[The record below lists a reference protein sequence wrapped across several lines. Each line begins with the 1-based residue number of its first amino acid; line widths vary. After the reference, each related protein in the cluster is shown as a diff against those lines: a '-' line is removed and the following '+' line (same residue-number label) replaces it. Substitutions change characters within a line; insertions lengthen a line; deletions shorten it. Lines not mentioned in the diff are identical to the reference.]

1 MLMMR
6 KLAGFLRLLAAWS
19 ACGGLISCGAGAAAI
34 GAGGAGST
42 KPATT
47 GGAAAMTEGAPREPL
62 EWAALDA
69 ATFARAKAERRF
81 IVMDGAAEW
90 CHWCHVMEATTYH
103 DPAVAQIL
111 RERFIAVKVD
121 VDARPD
127 IEERYVDYGWPATV
141 IFSPDGEEL
150 GKFKGFIE
158 PDRFVEILRAVASG
172 PARPANAANAPTG
185 EVERVS
191 TSPLSEEHLA
201 WIARL
206 TELELDEYYDK
217 EQGGFGHTQKAPL
230 SWDNAYELEHARDR
244 ALFTLAQQRGVFDPV
259 WGGVY
264 QYSASTDWNHPHFEK
279 LMTVQAGAID
289 NYAAAY
295 ALTKDTQWLANARSI
310 AGYVD
315 GFMKSAAGGF
325 YTTQDADLNA
335 HERDKKFVDGH
346 VYYALGDKERRALG
360 VPRIDMH
367 EYGKENGLVIAAY
380 ATLYQA
386 TGDASVLATAERA
399 AARIVA
405 THATSRGGLSHD
417 ARGEAEARVLFL
429 ADNAAMAWGFV
440 RLYEATKRVAH
451 LEAARRL
458 VAFMQKELGDAAG
471 GGFFGATADPNAVGV
486 FAIRRKPF
494 EDNVLAA
501 RVMAR
506 IARATHER
514 SPASDDAEYRA
525 AIAGTLRAV
534 ATPDQI
540 KARGRMLGDFLLA
553 LEETKGVR

>member
-1 MLMMR
+1 M
-6 KLAGFLRLLAAWS
+6 
-19 ACGGLISCGAGAAAI
+19 
-34 GAGGAGST
+34 
-42 KPATT
+42 P
-47 GGAAAMTEGAPREPL
+47 EGAPREPL
-62 EWAALDA
+62 VWATLDA

-103 DPAVAQIL
+103 DPAVAQVL
-111 RERFIAVKVD
+111 RDRFIAVKVD
-121 VDARPD
+121 VDSRPD
-127 IEERYVDYGWPATV
+127 IEERYSDYGWPATV

-158 PDRFVEILRAVASG
+158 PDRFVEILRAVVAAPASNASARASTSSATSAASG
-172 PARPANAANAPTG
+172 
-185 EVERVS
+185 
-191 TSPLSEEHLA
+191 PLSEEHLA
-201 WIARL
+201 WIARM
-206 TELELDEYYDK
+206 TELELDDYYDK
-217 EQGGFGHTQKAPL
+217 EQGGWGHTQKAPL
-230 SWDNAYELEHARDR
+230 AWDNAFELGRSRER
-244 ALFTLAQQRGVFDPV
+244 ALFTLANQRGVFDPV

-264 QYSASTDWNHPHFEK
+264 QYSAGSDWNHPHFEK

-295 ALTKDTQWLANARSI
+295 ALTKDAQWLASARKIQS
-310 AGYVD
+310 YVD
-315 GFMKSAAGGF
+315 GFMKSPAGAF

-335 HERDKKFVDGH
+335 HEREKKFVDGH

-360 VPRIDMH
+360 VPRIDTH
-367 EYGKENGLVIAAY
+367 EYARENGLVIAAY

-399 AARIVA
+399 ADRIA
-405 THATSRGGLSHD
+405 TTHATARGGLSHD
-417 ARGEAEARVLFL
+417 VRGEAEARVLFL
-429 ADNAAMAWGFV
+429 ADNAAMAWGLV
-440 RLYEATKRVAH
+440 RLYEVTKRAAH

-458 VAFMQKELGDAAG
+458 VAFMQKELGDGDAAR
-471 GGFFGATADPNAVGV
+471 GGFFGASADTNAVGV
-486 FAIRRKPF
+486 FATRRKPF
-494 EDNVLAA
+494 EENVLAA

-506 IARATHER
+506 LARAGG
-514 SPASDDAEYRA
+514 PDADAYRTSIAGALRA
-525 AIAGTLRAV
+525 A